1 MTSMTDTARRNRR
14 NRRTLR
20 PLFAAVACLG
30 AACFA
35 DSETEA
41 VEETPSLDAV
51 QGTGIGPAGAA
62 SATRAGGGLTGV
74 WTVTGHA
81 LSGAAAMDGAE
92 ASAWRGRTIRLVD
105 WEAQAPGA
113 RCAEP
118 VYRTT
123 TEPAGMFVGRFESWP
138 PDLVLPIQ
146 GGQVE
151 VMTVRC
157 EGRDWVGPGGTM
169 IRVDAARAL
178 TVWDGVFFSLE
189 RDLEAEAVD
198 FRGAGN
204 EPGWVV
210 EIDDGRRI
218 RLQYDYGEAEVVVP
232 APAPDIDPATGA
244 REYRPGDGPED
255 LRVRIAPEP
264 CTDDMSGFAFPA
276 TFTVTLGERTFRGCG
291 GPAPTGDAAG
301 PG

>member
-1 MTSMTDTARRNRR
+1 MKDAARLHRR
-14 NRRTLR
+14 SLR
-20 PLFAAVACLG
+20 PLVSAAACLG
-30 AACFA
+30 AACFGA
-35 DSETEA
+35 ACFGDPEREA
-41 VEETPSLDAV
+41 IDETPSLDGV

-62 SATRAGGGLTGV
+62 SGTRAGGGLTGV

-81 LSGAAAMDGAE
+81 LSAAAAMDGAE

-118 VYRTT
+118 EYRTT
-123 TEPAGMFVGRFESWP
+123 TEAAGTFVARFESWP

-146 GGQVE
+146 AGQVE

-157 EGRDWVGPGGTM
+157 EGRDWVAPGGTV

-198 FRGAGN
+198 FRGTGN
-204 EPGWVV
+204 EPGWPLDV
-210 EIDDGRRI
+210 DDGRRI
-218 RLQYDYGEAEVVVP
+218 RFLYDYGEAEVVVP
-232 APAPDIDPATGA
+232 APDPEVDAATGA

-276 TFTVTLGERTFRGCG
+276 TVTVTLGERTFRGCG
-291 GPAPTGDAAG
+291 GPAPAVGDADSR
-301 PG
+301 